1 MVPTAPGT
9 DIQVKPITSAFIDN
23 IFQDTWILALAIK
36 NIPGVVVDKALY
48 QHCVKMVER
57 VQEKLYSAG
66 ASDILA
72 DEIKF
77 AHCVFLDEAVAAV
90 IRSQAPNTQV
100 KVIPHHPVWMPVA
113 ERARLSISGGMTLG
127 ERPILGDEVE
137 DANYCMRIEMSTED
151 AGEVK
156 GWMPHGQLRRDVFEL
171 LKTYLG
177 CDYDASLYLTV
188 QVRLLPRPR
197 LGDPDLFSGYNIML
211 GLRDD
216 NEDQIPQTMRMRV
229 GKLRGRD
236 FDEE

>member
-1 MVPTAPGT
+1 MMTQLRRKLDD
-9 DIQVKPITSAFIDN
+9 DIPELTEPLLGHLLPIANRIQPSMAVTHHVSHITVRLTQTGNLDPQPFH
-23 IFQDTWILALAIK
+23 
-36 NIPGVVVDKALY
+36 G
-48 QHCVKMVER
+48 
-57 VQEKLYSAG
+57 KLSSRWQQNWSSVWPE
-66 ASDILA
+66 SD
-72 DEIKF
+72 
-77 AHCVFLDEAVAAV
+77 
-90 IRSQAPNTQV
+90 SPAPNTRV

-113 ERARLSISGGMTLG
+113 ERARLSISGSMTLG
-127 ERPILGDEVE
+127 ERPILGNEVE

-216 NEDQIPQTMRMRV
+216 NEDQMPQTMRMRV